1 MVKDTEYYDVLGVS
15 VTATPMEIKK
25 AYRKKAMQTHPDK
38 NPDDPEAET
47 KFQAVGEAY
56 QVLSDTDL
64 RSRYDQFG
72 KDDAIPQ
79 QGFEDA
85 EEYFSAIF
93 GGDGFKDWI
102 GEFSLFKDLNDA
114 SEMLDKGSQ
123 PGEAPN
129 SAGAIDATSHTGG
142 GEISKPDDKSKKL
155 SKEQKEKL
163 IELEK
168 KRREELSRQVEEL
181 SKKLNDRLDSF
192 ALAASQNR
200 MDEFVTKLDHEIE
213 ELKLESFGLELLY
226 ILAKVYKTKA
236 NNYIMSKKT
245 HGISK
250 LFTGV
255 RDNARSVKSAYNLLS
270 TGLDAQR
277 TLEQMNEVNVD
288 ELEDYE
294 RAKFE
299 STMAGK
305 ALGVMW
311 AMSKYELEKKLKDVC
326 NKILN
331 DPAVPTKVRSVKA
344 KGLLFMADRFSK
356 ARRSP
361 EEDEEA
367 RVFEELILGE
377 KQRENQKKRKRI

>member
-15 VTATPMEIKK
+15 PTATAMEIKK

-38 NPDDPEAET
+38 NPNDPEAET

-56 QVLSDTDL
+56 QVLSDTEL

-72 KDDAIPQ
+72 KDDAVPQ

-114 SEMLDKGSQ
+114 SEMMDKGQ
-123 PGEAPN
+123 NAEVPN
-129 SAGAIDATSHTGG
+129 SAGAIDSTSHTTS
-142 GEISKPDDKSKKL
+142 GEITKPDEKSKKL

-168 KRREELSRQVEEL
+168 KRREELARQVEEL
-181 SKKLNDRLDSF
+181 SKKLNERLDSF

-236 NNYIMSKKT
+236 NNFIMSKKT
-245 HGISK
+245 RGISK
-250 LFTGV
+250 IFTGV

-277 TLEQMNEVNVD
+277 ALEQMNEVNVD

-331 DPAVPTKVRSVKA
+331 DPAVPTKVRLVKA
-344 KGLLFMADRFSK
+344 KGLLFMADRFAMAK
-356 ARRSP
+356 RSP

-377 KQRENQKKRKRI
+377 KQREKQNKRKKI

>member
-15 VTATPMEIKK
+15 PTATPMDIKK

-38 NPDDPEAET
+38 NPNDPDAEK

-56 QVLSDTDL
+56 QVLSDPEL
-64 RSRYDQFG
+64 RSRYDEFG
-72 KDDAIPQ
+72 KEDAVPQ

-114 SEMLDKGSQ
+114 SDMLDKEQGA
-123 PGEAPN
+123 EAPN
-129 SAGAIDATSHTGG
+129 SAGAIDSAGKTGG
-142 GEISKPDDKSKKL
+142 EVSKPDEKSKKL

-168 KRREELSRQVEEL
+168 KRREELGRQVEEL
-181 SKKLNDRLDSF
+181 SKKLNERLDSF

-213 ELKLESFGLELLY
+213 NLKLESFGLELLY

-236 NNYIMSKKT
+236 NNFIMSKKT

-331 DPAVPTKVRSVKA
+331 DPSVPTKVRLVKA

-377 KQRENQKKRKRI
+377 KEKENQKKRKKI